1 MTPNELSTT
10 ILEDK
15 PLAQKRRLL
24 VIISML
30 VLASFLTKAQLEEVN
45 TFIFK
50 LSFENMDGVMTLLLL
65 SVGFLLI
72 RYHAYAAQYQAVIRD
87 DWTSRVLKHYF
98 FERPAPPNEPPYE
111 VSGFVVDVAPA
122 SLSPDDPGI
131 AHDGDL
137 TLTTRIHPNW
147 FFNAQIEYDLFDNS
161 SSDGDENQRV
171 YIVQLKSPR
180 ALAHS
185 LTALMIVYQ
194 TWWDAQIRYRA
205 SLDLY
210 APYFIALFA
219 VGCASYDGVF
229 LILSY
234 FTNFISEWLVNLG
247 SNHA

>member
-1 MTPNELSTT
+1 MTPNELSST

-72 RYHAYAAQYQAVIRD
+72 RYHAYAAQYQAVIRN
-87 DWTSRVLKHYF
+87 DWTSRVLKHHF
-98 FERPAPPNEPPYE
+98 FERPAPPNEPPFE

-122 SLSPDDPGI
+122 NLSPDDPGI
-131 AHDGDL
+131 ANDGDL

-147 FFNAQIEYDLFDNS
+147 FFNSQIEYDLYNHS
-161 SSDGDENQRV
+161 STDRDENQRV
-171 YIVQLKSPR
+171 YIVQLASPI
-180 ALAHS
+180 AFIHS
-185 LTALMIVYQ
+185 LKALMIIYQ

-219 VGCASYDGVF
+219 VGCVSYDGVLLVF
-229 LILSY
+229 SH
-234 FTNFISEWLVNLG
+234 FTNLVSEWWFNLG
-247 SNHA
+247 DNHA